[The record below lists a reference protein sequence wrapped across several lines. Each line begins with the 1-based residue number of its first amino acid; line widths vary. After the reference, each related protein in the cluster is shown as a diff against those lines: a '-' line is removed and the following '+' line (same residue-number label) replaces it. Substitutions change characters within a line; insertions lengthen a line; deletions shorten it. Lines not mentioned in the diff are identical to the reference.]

1 MVEKAGFDVKNVTT
15 HSGRKRMIQKLN
27 GPSRSIPP
35 THICKSSGHKNVQ
48 SLNSILSERRQKKK
62 FQHFEWIPGVLGP
75 SSYQVGIS
83 NALTLNT
90 STQYSRL
97 QHSSPFYTLKENPTL
112 SLHSPKSKKHVIL
125 LLWYVSATFYF
136 RIRFPSTRIM
146 RIRLRIRIFLNPRS
160 PEWKKKK
167 CNESHDIAKSCPVP
181 CRTIKQHG
189 GTRCTP
195 SFSGVPDTIGR
206 VVDIIMIMIMIIK
219 MTMIMITIMLFNKG
233 SHITRC

>member
-90 STQYSRL
+90 STQYRSL
-97 QHSSPFYTLKENPTL
+97 QHSSPFLYLKG
-112 SLHSPKSKKHVIL
+112 KSHFVLAFSKVQKARHFVI
-125 LLWYVSATFYF
+125 
-136 RIRFPSTRIM
+136 M
-146 RIRLRIRIFLNPRS
+146 IRIPNFLFQDTVSVYTHNANS
-160 PEWKKKK
+160 AA
-167 CNESHDIAKSCPVP
+167 NTDI
-181 CRTIKQHG
+181 
-189 GTRCTP
+189 
-195 SFSGVPDTIGR
+195 F
-206 VVDIIMIMIMIIK
+206 
-219 MTMIMITIMLFNKG
+219 
-233 SHITRC
+233 